1 MFKGFLIL
9 YEFLNPLFFFFG
21 RCLGTQYQIPVLVN
35 ESEISSPRKIEL
47 EKEIVTVLEANRNDA
62 NKSKND
68 HIRVSF
74 KILWKSMSCSYL
86 GWSCRKQA
94 YCMTTQHYFF
104 MM

>member
-1 MFKGFLIL
+1 M
-9 YEFLNPLFFFFG
+9 
-21 RCLGTQYQIPVLVN
+21 N

-62 NKSKND
+62 NKGKNG

-104 MM
+104 YDVAHEVHKL